1 MKSVRHE
8 DQLSV
13 VDHLDELRSRLLVA
27 VAAFV
32 VAFGLTTWQSDLVL
46 EILNAPLPG
55 GQLPITLSPT
65 EPFVTTLK
73 NAAYAA
79 LLLTLPVV
87 LYQAYAFF
95 VPAFS
100 PKERKVVAPLLLM
113 VPVLFIAGVV
123 FCYLVVLPP
132 ALDFLLSFN
141 ASEFNTQLRAK
152 DYYDFMTLTMLALGL
167 GFQVPVGV
175 LALTRLGVVTAEGLR
190 HSRRYAIVAIAV
202 LAALLPT
209 LDPVTLVL
217 EMVPLLV
224 LYEISIQLARVFAP
238 VEGGESSALYE
249 LSRGQPRPGAGA
261 RAVSRRPVGDE
272 PVMLAGPFHWAATM
286 NSVVSS
292 APPSMQAKQPR
303 STAIVCSTSPPARTR
318 TQRLLG
324 TSAYQTA
331 SSASMQIPSGTPSPR
346 SAQTRRLESEPSEAM
361 SKAVS
366 RLA

>member
-1 MKSVRHE
+1 VKPVRHDE
-8 DQLSV
+8 QLPV

-27 VAAFV
+27 TAAFI

-55 GQLPITLSPT
+55 DQQPITLGPA
-65 EPFVTTLK
+65 EPFITTLK

-100 PKERKVVAPLLLM
+100 PKERKVVAPLLMM
-113 VPVLFIAGVV
+113 VPVLFIAGVL
-123 FCYLVVLPP
+123 FCYFVVLPP

-141 ASEFNTQLRAK
+141 ESEFNTQLRAK

-190 HSRRYAIVAIAV
+190 GSRRYAIVAIAV

-217 EMVPLLV
+217 EMVPLLA

-238 VEGGESSALYE
+238 VE
-249 LSRGQPRPGAGA
+249 
-261 RAVSRRPVGDE
+261 
-272 PVMLAGPFHWAATM
+272 AAD
-286 NSVVSS
+286 SV
-292 APPSMQAKQPR
+292 A
-303 STAIVCSTSPPARTR
+303 
-318 TQRLLG
+318 
-324 TSAYQTA
+324 A
-331 SSASMQIPSGTPSPR
+331 S
-346 SAQTRRLESEPSEAM
+346 
-361 SKAVS
+361 
-366 RLA
+366 

>member
-1 MKSVRHE
+1 MKPVRHE

-27 VAAFV
+27 TAAFI

-55 GQLPITLSPT
+55 GQQPITLGPA
-65 EPFVTTLK
+65 EPFITTLK

-100 PKERKVVAPLLLM
+100 SKERKVVAPLLLM
-113 VPVLFIAGVV
+113 VPVLFIAGVL
-123 FCYLVVLPP
+123 FCYFVVLPP

-141 ASEFNTQLRAK
+141 ESQFNTQLRAK
-152 DYYDFMTLTMLALGL
+152 DYYDFMTLTMLALGI

-190 HSRRYAIVAIAV
+190 GSRRYAIVAIAV

-238 VEGGESSALYE
+238 APRGESL
-249 LSRGQPRPGAGA
+249 
-261 RAVSRRPVGDE
+261 
-272 PVMLAGPFHWAATM
+272 
-286 NSVVSS
+286 
-292 APPSMQAKQPR
+292 PS
-303 STAIVCSTSPPARTR
+303 TN
-318 TQRLLG
+318 
-324 TSAYQTA
+324 
-331 SSASMQIPSGTPSPR
+331 
-346 SAQTRRLESEPSEAM
+346 
-361 SKAVS
+361 
-366 RLA
+366 

>member
-1 MKSVRHE
+1 MKPVRHE

-27 VAAFV
+27 TAAFI

-55 GQLPITLSPT
+55 GQQPITLGPA
-65 EPFVTTLK
+65 EPFITTLK

-87 LYQAYAFF
+87 LYQVYAFF

-100 PKERKVVAPLLLM
+100 SKERKVVAPLLAM
-113 VPVLFIAGVV
+113 VPVLFIAGVL
-123 FCYLVVLPP
+123 FCYFIVLPP

-141 ASEFNTQLRAK
+141 ESEFNTQLRAK
-152 DYYDFMTLTMLALGL
+152 DYYDFMTLTMLAMGI

-190 HSRRYAIVAIAV
+190 GSRRYAIVAIAV

-238 VEGGESSALYE
+238 VEGGESL
-249 LSRGQPRPGAGA
+249 
-261 RAVSRRPVGDE
+261 
-272 PVMLAGPFHWAATM
+272 
-286 NSVVSS
+286 
-292 APPSMQAKQPR
+292 PS
-303 STAIVCSTSPPARTR
+303 TN
-318 TQRLLG
+318 
-324 TSAYQTA
+324 
-331 SSASMQIPSGTPSPR
+331 
-346 SAQTRRLESEPSEAM
+346 
-361 SKAVS
+361 
-366 RLA
+366 

>member
-1 MKSVRHE
+1 M
-8 DQLSV
+8 

-27 VAAFV
+27 TAAFI

-55 GQLPITLSPT
+55 GQQPITLGPA
-65 EPFVTTLK
+65 EPFITTLK

-100 PKERKVVAPLLLM
+100 SKERRVVAPLLLM
-113 VPVLFIAGVV
+113 VPVLFIAGVL
-123 FCYLVVLPP
+123 FCYFVVLPP

-141 ASEFNTQLRAK
+141 ESQFNTQLRAK
-152 DYYDFMTLTMLALGL
+152 DYYDFMTLTMLALGI

-190 HSRRYAIVAIAV
+190 GSRRYAIVAIAV

-238 VEGGESSALYE
+238 AAGGESL
-249 LSRGQPRPGAGA
+249 
-261 RAVSRRPVGDE
+261 
-272 PVMLAGPFHWAATM
+272 
-286 NSVVSS
+286 
-292 APPSMQAKQPR
+292 PS
-303 STAIVCSTSPPARTR
+303 TN
-318 TQRLLG
+318 
-324 TSAYQTA
+324 
-331 SSASMQIPSGTPSPR
+331 
-346 SAQTRRLESEPSEAM
+346 
-361 SKAVS
+361 
-366 RLA
+366 

>member
-1 MKSVRHE
+1 M
-8 DQLSV
+8 

-27 VAAFV
+27 SAAFI

-55 GQLPITLSPT
+55 GQQPITLGPA
-65 EPFVTTLK
+65 EPFITTLK

-100 PKERKVVAPLLLM
+100 SKERKLVAPLLAM
-113 VPVLFIAGVV
+113 VPVLFIAGVL
-123 FCYLVVLPP
+123 FCYFVVLPP

-141 ASEFNTQLRAK
+141 ESQFNTQLRAK

-190 HSRRYAIVAIAV
+190 GSRRYAIVAIAV

-238 VEGGESSALYE
+238 VEGGESL
-249 LSRGQPRPGAGA
+249 
-261 RAVSRRPVGDE
+261 
-272 PVMLAGPFHWAATM
+272 
-286 NSVVSS
+286 
-292 APPSMQAKQPR
+292 PS
-303 STAIVCSTSPPARTR
+303 TN
-318 TQRLLG
+318 
-324 TSAYQTA
+324 
-331 SSASMQIPSGTPSPR
+331 
-346 SAQTRRLESEPSEAM
+346 
-361 SKAVS
+361 
-366 RLA
+366 

>member
-1 MKSVRHE
+1 MKPVRHE

-27 VAAFV
+27 IAAFV

-55 GQLPITLSPT
+55 GQQPITLGPA
-65 EPFVTTLK
+65 EPFITTLK

-217 EMVPLLV
+217 EMVPLLA

-238 VEGGESSALYE
+238 VDGRESL
-249 LSRGQPRPGAGA
+249 
-261 RAVSRRPVGDE
+261 
-272 PVMLAGPFHWAATM
+272 
-286 NSVVSS
+286 
-292 APPSMQAKQPR
+292 PS
-303 STAIVCSTSPPARTR
+303 TN
-318 TQRLLG
+318 
-324 TSAYQTA
+324 
-331 SSASMQIPSGTPSPR
+331 
-346 SAQTRRLESEPSEAM
+346 
-361 SKAVS
+361 
-366 RLA
+366 

>member
-1 MKSVRHE
+1 VKPVRHE
-8 DQLSV
+8 DELAV
-13 VDHLDELRSRLLVA
+13 VDHLDELRSRLI
-27 VAAFV
+27 VAAAAFI

-55 GQLPITLSPT
+55 GQQPITLGPA
-65 EPFVTTLK
+65 EPFITTLK

-113 VPVLFIAGVV
+113 VPVLFIAGVL
-123 FCYLVVLPP
+123 FCYFVVLPP

-141 ASEFNTQLRAK
+141 ESEFNTQLRAK
-152 DYYDFMTLTMLALGL
+152 DYYDFMTLTMLALGI

-190 HSRRYAIVAIAV
+190 GSRRYAIVAIAV

-238 VEGGESSALYE
+238 VERGESL
-249 LSRGQPRPGAGA
+249 
-261 RAVSRRPVGDE
+261 
-272 PVMLAGPFHWAATM
+272 
-286 NSVVSS
+286 
-292 APPSMQAKQPR
+292 PS
-303 STAIVCSTSPPARTR
+303 TN
-318 TQRLLG
+318 
-324 TSAYQTA
+324 
-331 SSASMQIPSGTPSPR
+331 
-346 SAQTRRLESEPSEAM
+346 
-361 SKAVS
+361 
-366 RLA
+366 

>member
-1 MKSVRHE
+1 MKPVRHE

-13 VDHLDELRSRLLVA
+13 VDHLDELRSRLVVA

-55 GQLPITLSPT
+55 GQQPITLGPT
-65 EPFVTTLK
+65 EPFITTLK

-238 VEGGESSALYE
+238 VEGGESL
-249 LSRGQPRPGAGA
+249 
-261 RAVSRRPVGDE
+261 
-272 PVMLAGPFHWAATM
+272 
-286 NSVVSS
+286 
-292 APPSMQAKQPR
+292 PS
-303 STAIVCSTSPPARTR
+303 TN
-318 TQRLLG
+318 
-324 TSAYQTA
+324 
-331 SSASMQIPSGTPSPR
+331 
-346 SAQTRRLESEPSEAM
+346 
-361 SKAVS
+361 
-366 RLA
+366 

>member
-1 MKSVRHE
+1 MRRIKPVRHE

-13 VDHLDELRSRLLVA
+13 VDHLDELRSRLVGA

-46 EILNAPLPG
+46 QIMNAPLPD
-55 GQLPITLSPT
+55 GQQPITLGPA
-65 EPFVTTLK
+65 EPFITTLK

-79 LLLTLPVV
+79 ILLSLPVI
-87 LYQAYAFF
+87 LYQVYAFV

-100 PKERKVVAPLLLM
+100 ARERKVVAPLLLM

-141 ASEFNTQLRAK
+141 ESQFNTQLRAS

-190 HSRRYAIVAIAV
+190 GSRRYAIVAIAV

-209 LDPVTLVL
+209 LDPITLVL
-217 EMVPLLV
+217 EMVPLLA
-224 LYEISIQLARVFAP
+224 LYELSIQLARLFAP
-238 VEGGESSALYE
+238 
-249 LSRGQPRPGAGA
+249 
-261 RAVSRRPVGDE
+261 
-272 PVMLAGPFHWAATM
+272 T
-286 NSVVSS
+286 
-292 APPSMQAKQPR
+292 AP
-303 STAIVCSTSPPARTR
+303 
-318 TQRLLG
+318 
-324 TSAYQTA
+324 
-331 SSASMQIPSGTPSPR
+331 
-346 SAQTRRLESEPSEAM
+346 ESEGLAS
-361 SKAVS
+361 VS
-366 RLA
+366 